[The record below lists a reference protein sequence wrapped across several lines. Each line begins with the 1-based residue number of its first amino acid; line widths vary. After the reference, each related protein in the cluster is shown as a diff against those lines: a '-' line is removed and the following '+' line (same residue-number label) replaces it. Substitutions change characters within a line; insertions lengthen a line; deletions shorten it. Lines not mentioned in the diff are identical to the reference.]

1 MPPMVAAA
9 RHRHNLAFPVL
20 DFGISEYTNAMR
32 FDLTDM
38 RLFLTVVECGSLTQ
52 GARAMHLALASV
64 SERIAGMEEAHGA
77 PLLERNRRGVR
88 ATAAG
93 EALVRHARAILG
105 QVEQMRGELRTY
117 ATGLKG
123 RVRLWSNT
131 AAIATFLPGEL
142 CRFLADHP
150 DLSIDLDERTSVDI
164 VQAVGQWRADLGI
177 VADSTD
183 LGMLQTH
190 LLMSDQLVVVAN
202 RRHQLAGQDTVAF
215 ADILGEP
222 IVGIADSALALHL
235 AERASRLGR
244 QLDYRIQLRNTEHLA
259 MHVEAGIGISILS
272 RAVASTLCRDLAIVP
287 LAESW
292 ATRRVY
298 LCARDFAA
306 LTPQAGLLARQLLE
320 RVP

>member
-64 SERIAGMEEAHGA
+64 SERIAGMEEALGA